1 MATYKIIGAD
11 GKEYGP
17 IAAEQLKQWF
27 TEGRV
32 NAQTQVLAEGSTDWK
47 PLGEFP
53 ELAATVTA
61 IPTAAPT
68 YAAQSVSTD
77 AGSQVNGPAIGLIV
91 TAVIGFIATVIGTIW
106 NMVAAGAGMGMNQPG
121 MNPEMERFVSMF
133 SGTMGIVSGII
144 GLVVAGLILFGAL
157 KMKKLE
163 SYGWAMTSSILAMIP
178 CISPCCLL
186 GLPIGIWALVV
197 LAKPEVK
204 SSFR

>member
-1 MATYKIIGAD
+1 MYKIIGAD

-17 IAAEQLKQWF
+17 ITAEQLKQWF

-32 NAQTQVLAEGSTDWK
+32 NAQTQVLAEGATDWK
-47 PLGEFP
+47 PLGELP
-53 ELAATVTA
+53 ELAATVA
-61 IPTAAPT
+61 AAP
-68 YAAQSVSTD
+68 AAAPAYTTQPISGTD

-91 TAVIGFIATVIGTIW
+91 TAIVGFVATVFGTIW

-121 MNPEMERFVSMF
+121 MTPEMERFFSMF

-144 GLVVAGLILFGAL
+144 GLVVAGVILYGAL

-163 SYGWAMTSSILAMIP
+163 SYGWAMTSSIIAMIP

-204 SSFR
+204 SSFH

>member
-1 MATYKIIGAD
+1 MYKIIGAD

-27 TEGRV
+27 AEGRV

-61 IPTAAPT
+61 VPTAAPI

-91 TAVIGFIATVIGTIW
+91 TAVIGFIATVIGTLW
-106 NMVAAGAGMGMNQPG
+106 NMMAAGAGMGMNQPG

-204 SSFR
+204 NSFH